1 MFIQQLYTKCLSEAA
16 YYIESNGEAAII
28 DPLRDIDAYTAL
40 AKERKTTIKYI
51 FETHFHADFVSG
63 HLELQKATGASIV
76 YGPGAET
83 TFPIINAADNQYFP
97 LGNITIQAIHT
108 PGHTL
113 ESCCYLLYNEQK
125 QPHALFTGDTL
136 FIGDVGRPDL
146 SSGGLNKK
154 ALASILYDSLQKK
167 IIPLPDN
174 IIIYPAHGAGSS
186 CGKNLSPETHSTL
199 GEQKL
204 YNYALKSENKEEFVT
219 AVTTGLEAPPPYF
232 PINARMNKEGYE
244 VLENILQRGL
254 NPLSVKNFKQKMQ
267 EEHIIILDTR
277 AATQFTQGFIP
288 TSINIGLEGRFAEW
302 AGNLL
307 PFDARLLLVTDNA
320 EKAKETIIRLAR
332 VGLNNI
338 IGYLDAGFEAWQKA
352 GEPIDIIID
361 IDADELAIDL
371 PHDDK
376 IVLLDVRKEIEYA
389 NGHIQGAIN
398 IPLHSFTDPANI
410 AHVDDELNNIY
421 VYCGGG
427 YRSVI
432 AASLLKRQG
441 IYHLRNVLGGW
452 DAIRQQKNIDVV
464 QEATALN

>member
-1 MFIQQLYTKCLSEAA
+1 ML
-16 YYIESNGEAAII
+16 
-28 DPLRDIDAYTAL
+28 
-40 AKERKTTIKYI
+40 
-51 FETHFHADFVSG
+51 
-63 HLELQKATGASIV
+63 
-76 YGPGAET
+76 
-83 TFPIINAADNQYFP
+83 
-97 LGNITIQAIHT
+97 
-108 PGHTL
+108 
-113 ESCCYLLYNEQK
+113 
-125 QPHALFTGDTL
+125 
-136 FIGDVGRPDL
+136 
-146 SSGGLNKK
+146 KK
-154 ALASILYDSLQKK
+154 QKK
-167 IIPLPDN
+167 KI
-174 IIIYPAHGAGSS
+174 
-186 CGKNLSPETHSTL
+186 
-199 GEQKL
+199 
-204 YNYALKSENKEEFVT
+204 
-219 AVTTGLEAPPPYF
+219 
-232 PINARMNKEGYE
+232 
-244 VLENILQRGL
+244 
-254 NPLSVKNFKQKMQ
+254 
-267 EEHIIILDTR
+267 
-277 AATQFTQGFIP
+277 
-288 TSINIGLEGRFAEW
+288 
-302 AGNLL
+302 
-307 PFDARLLLVTDNA
+307 
-320 EKAKETIIRLAR
+320 IIRLAR

-338 IGYLDAGFEAWQKA
+338 IGYSDAGFEAWQKT